1 MSVIIHLTSSKF
13 LIIMKQKILF
23 ILFCT
28 GCLCNAQSLGSQII
42 ASYGNSVSVGSILVD
57 QTVGDLFVA
66 SSSTGGLQM
75 DHGFQQF
82 FGSGIGVNE
91 FVNALDIKV
100 YPVPTF
106 DFVTVSLPELIAD
119 GARLWLTTIEGRV
132 VLLENNTIIVSR
144 GINTQLQLE
153 GLPSG
158 TYFLYVSHPKIK
170 ETRIFRIT
178 KLI

>member
-1 MSVIIHLTSSKF
+1 
-13 LIIMKQKILF
+13 MKQNILIVLLCSSF
-23 ILFCT
+23 LCT
-28 GCLCNAQSLGSQII
+28 AQSLESQVI
-42 ASYGNSVSVGSILVD
+42 ASFGSSISAGSILVD
-57 QTVGDLFVA
+57 HTVGDLYV
-66 SSSTGGLQM
+66 STNSTGGLQA

-82 FGSGIGVNE
+82 FGSGIGLNE

-106 DFVTVSLPELIAD
+106 DYVTVSLPELIAD

-132 VLLENNTIIVSR
+132 VQLENNTIIVSR
-144 GINTQLQLE
+144 GIDTQLNLE

-158 TYFLYVSHPKIK
+158 TFFLYVSHPKLK
-170 ETRIFRIT
+170 ETKIFRIT